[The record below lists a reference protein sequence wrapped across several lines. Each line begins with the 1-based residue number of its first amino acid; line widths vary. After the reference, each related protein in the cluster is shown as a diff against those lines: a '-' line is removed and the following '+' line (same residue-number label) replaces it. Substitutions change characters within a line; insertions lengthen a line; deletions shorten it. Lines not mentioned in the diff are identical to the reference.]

1 MHFYLA
7 DALNIAHKKGGGAI
21 GFLQLLKKNS
31 EIVLF

>member
-7 DALNIAHKKGGGAI
+7 NALNIAQKKGGCPI